1 VRLPAIAISAWIPEG
16 TVVNDVH
23 HSTPVIR
30 TMRERW
36 DLGVPLSA
44 RDADAPDLAPV
55 LSRAEPRAPEDW
67 PDVAPQ
73 PVPDFDEDL
82 VPRDTPL
89 GPLPSAMFRAYLA
102 LVKQLGVT
110 VPEIPEDAELKGGEA
125 LDIVH
130 ETAGD
135 LFPGLRQP

>member
-1 VRLPAIAISAWIPEG
+1 
-16 TVVNDVH
+16 
-23 HSTPVIR
+23 
-30 TMRERW
+30 
-36 DLGVPLSA
+36 
-44 RDADAPDLAPV
+44 
-55 LSRAEPRAPEDW
+55 
-67 PDVAPQ
+67 
-73 PVPDFDEDL
+73 VPDFDEDL